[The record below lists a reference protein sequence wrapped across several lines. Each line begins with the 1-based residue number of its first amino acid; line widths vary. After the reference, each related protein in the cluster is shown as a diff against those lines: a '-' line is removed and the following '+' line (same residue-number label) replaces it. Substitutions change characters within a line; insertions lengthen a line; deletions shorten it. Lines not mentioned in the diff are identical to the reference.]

1 VIAVLMDRFQKYKF
15 LFSVLVHRDINKK
28 YKRTVLGA
36 LWSLLSP
43 LMMVGA
49 QAVIFTQFF
58 GRTTPHFIVYMFIG
72 NIVFHYFSD
81 ATKGGMTAIESNAG
95 IITKIRVPKYL
106 FIFTKNITALINL
119 GLTLLLLIG
128 FCLADKVAFTW
139 RFILALYPIA
149 CLTAFNIGAG
159 LLLSGIYVFFRDTH
173 YFYDIFCTILMYF
186 SAVFY
191 TIDRFSERTQWLFNM
206 NPVFTYISYIRKLV
220 IYAHLP
226 SLQHTLLGAGYAAVL
241 LGAGCLLYFKK
252 NKSYVFNL

>member
-1 VIAVLMDRFQKYKF
+1 LISRFRKYHF
-15 LFSVLVHRDINKK
+15 LFSVLVHRDFNKK

-36 LWSLLSP
+36 FWSLLSP

-106 FIFTKNITALINL
+106 FIFTKNITALINF
-119 GLTLLLLIG
+119 GLTLLLLIV
-128 FCLADKVAFTW
+128 FCAADRIAFRWT
-139 RFILALYPIA
+139 FLIALYPIA
-149 CLTAFNIGAG
+149 CLTVFNIGAG
-159 LLLSGIYVFFRDTH
+159 LLLSGIYVFFRDTS

-186 SAVFY
+186 SAIFY
-191 TIDRFSERTQWLFNM
+191 TVDRFPERAQWLFNI
-206 NPVFTYISYIRKLV
+206 NPVFAYVSYIRKL
-220 IYAHLP
+220 ILYASLP
-226 SLQHTLLGAGYAAVL
+226 SLQHTLLCAGYAVIM
-241 LGAGCLLYFKK
+241 LGAGCLMYCKK
-252 NKSYVFNL
+252 NRSYVFNL